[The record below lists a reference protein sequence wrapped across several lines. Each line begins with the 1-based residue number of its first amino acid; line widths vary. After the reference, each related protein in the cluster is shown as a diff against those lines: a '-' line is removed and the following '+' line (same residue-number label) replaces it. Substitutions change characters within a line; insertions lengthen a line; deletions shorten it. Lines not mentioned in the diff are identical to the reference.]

1 MTTFRLSLIALTA
14 AVACFNVHAQPRAV
28 GPGPQAFGPASFET
42 FDRDGSGTISE
53 AEFDAVRSERRTAA
67 AKAGMPMRGAAS
79 SLSFQEIDSDGDG
92 QLTRAEFDA
101 AHANQVRPGMGR
113 QGPGMGRGAGMAQGR
128 GADRGMG
135 AGMGAA
141 GMGPASFDDFDRDG
155 SGTISEA
162 EFDALRS
169 ERRTAAAQAGMPM
182 RGAAS
187 SLTFQQIDRDGDGQ
201 LTRAEFDAAHANQP
215 RPGMG
220 RQAPG
225 MGRGAGPGMGAGM
238 GRAAGAGAG
247 AGMNQPLF
255 SDFDLNGDGHITE
268 PEFHAARSGRISSR
282 LQEGRQM
289 RNLQDA
295 GSFADID
302 TNGDGRI
309 SRAEFSA
316 HQAARARARAA
327 GR

>member
-14 AVACFNVHAQPRAV
+14 AVACFNVHAQPRA
-28 GPGPQAFGPASFET
+28 GAPGPQAFGPASFET
-42 FDRDGSGTISE
+42 FDRDGNGTISE

-128 GADRGMG
+128 GAGPGMG

-141 GMGPASFDDFDRDG
+141 AFGPASFDDFDRDG

-169 ERRTAAAQAGMPM
+169 ERRTAAAKAGMPM

-187 SLTFQQIDRDGDGQ
+187 SLTFQQIDSDGDGQ

-220 RQAPG
+220 R
-225 MGRGAGPGMGAGM
+225 GAGPGMGAGM
-238 GRAAGAGAG
+238 GRAAGAG